1 MTKNHYTPEELPKID
16 VFVKRGLLILLKN
29 ISFGG
34 GEGVIHI
41 ISICSALLA

>member
-1 MTKNHYTPEELPKID
+1 VTKNHYTPEELPKIG

-34 GEGVIHI
+34 GEGGRI
-41 ISICSALLA
+41 IPQLDHFH

>member
-1 MTKNHYTPEELPKID
+1 VTKNHYTPEELPKID

-34 GEGVIHI
+34 GEGGIRTP
-41 ISICSALLA
+41 